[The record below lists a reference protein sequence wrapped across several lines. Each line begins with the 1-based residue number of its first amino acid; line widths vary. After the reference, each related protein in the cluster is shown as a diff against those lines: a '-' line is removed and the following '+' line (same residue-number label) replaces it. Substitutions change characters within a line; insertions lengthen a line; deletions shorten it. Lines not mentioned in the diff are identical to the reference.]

1 MPKTTTPLATL
12 DLTGDCRL
20 DAKPGRSAMKRV
32 RRRMRR
38 LRGLL
43 ATDVS
48 VRLVRSTWDFAR
60 GIKRDN
66 PPKRNR
72 ARSASG
78 TIQIHESTRRRQR
91 SVPSPSDAG
100 RRTVRRQGANHLH
113 RRPEIAWRLLGKHS
127 AVTGA
132 DACSNTTG
140 CLIQTNDLPIS
151 TAPISSKL
159 GRVLPSLVCCLPGAR
174 EPPPKT
180 GGVRLQPKER

>member
-1 MPKTTTPLATL
+1 
-12 DLTGDCRL
+12 
-20 DAKPGRSAMKRV
+20 
-32 RRRMRR
+32 MRR

-140 CLIQTNDLPIS
+140 CLIQTNDLPSRRHRSRANSAASCVPLCVACQAHESHLLRRVVSVFNQKNDEQEFQILLEFHS
-151 TAPISSKL
+151 EFTHPSAPRP
-159 GRVLPSLVCCLPGAR
+159 GRRLIATS
-174 EPPPKT
+174 
-180 GGVRLQPKER
+180 GVR